1 MRSIMKSIY
10 LTTGCEVMIVSHR
23 SRLFL
28 RNSMKSLVIPTMLAI
43 SLAGGR
49 RGMRRYGNLISDQC

>member
-1 MRSIMKSIY
+1 MKSID

-28 RNSMKSLVIPTMLAI
+28 RNSMKSLVTPTMLAI

-49 RGMRRYGNLISDQC
+49 RGMRRYGNLIK